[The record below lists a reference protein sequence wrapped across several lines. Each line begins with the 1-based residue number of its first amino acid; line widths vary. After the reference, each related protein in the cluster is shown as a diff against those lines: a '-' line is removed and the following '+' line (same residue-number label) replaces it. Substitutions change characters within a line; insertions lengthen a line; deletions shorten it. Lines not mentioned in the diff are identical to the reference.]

1 MEKVQILYDYIYQ
14 KEQEKAKLLTQLQ
27 TYVEDI
33 KEVLEI
39 HNVLHDNHLTP
50 YPYNSSLLSDSCNI
64 FWLPFDKE
72 NYLRMVLTE
81 ENKAVFLINGEGKYH
96 IGRPERS
103 HVLVSLSLEDENKYL
118 STFCKWFPEY
128 RDNVFKY
135 VENFR
140 IKEI

>member
-1 MEKVQILYDYIYQ
+1 MKKVQILYDYIHQ

-33 KEVLEI
+33 KEILEI

-72 NYLRMVLTE
+72 NYL
-81 ENKAVFLINGEGKYH
+81 Y
-96 IGRPERS
+96 
-103 HVLVSLSLEDENKYL
+103 
-118 STFCKWFPEY
+118 
-128 RDNVFKY
+128 
-135 VENFR
+135 
-140 IKEI
+140 